1 VIVVVVIESSLK
13 KRDKEKKI
21 FCHCCN
27 QSNQSVI
34 GYTLLLLFFFLMKST
49 NKLLLLNN
57 KNPLLLN
64 TLPLNP
70 SSLPLPYK
78 INKSIVL
85 VGSGKGG
92 VGKSTVSLNLCFT
105 LSRMGYK
112 CALLDLDLYG
122 PSIPLMTNTMGYKSE
137 LSQNNGFEP
146 CVSFGGV
153 ELMSIQYL
161 LNKSKDVSANTLRG
175 PLSMKMLRNLLFN
188 TQFGM
193 NTHSEI
199 DFLVLDTPPGTS
211 DVNIGIMQLLKGRR
225 EKMGVLLVSTP
236 QNVALLD
243 VQKSYYMFHKQF
255 SAKVFGLVEN
265 LKYFKCSNC
274 GTKGKLFSA
283 ATAAADKKREYLN
296 DIEILGQ
303 LGMSQ
308 EMLECCE
315 EGVPYVVKYWDTDMA
330 QEYRKIAQRIIEQV
344 DNE

>member
-1 VIVVVVIESSLK
+1 M
-13 KRDKEKKI
+13 
-21 FCHCCN
+21 
-27 QSNQSVI
+27 I
-34 GYTLLLLFFFLMKST
+34 GFSLLLFMKFT
-49 NKLLLLNN
+49 KLLLHN
-57 KNPLLLN
+57 KNLLLN

-92 VGKSTVSLNLCFT
+92 VGKSTASLNLCFT

-122 PSIPLMTNTMGYKSE
+122 PSIPLMTNTMEHQSVF
-137 LSQNNGFEP
+137 NGDNEKFEP
-146 CVSFGGV
+146 CLSYGGV

-161 LNKSKDVSANTLRG
+161 LKSGSQDVSANTLRG

-188 TQFGM
+188 TQFGL
-193 NTHSEI
+193 NTQKEI

-225 EKMGVLLVSTP
+225 MGVVLVSTP

-265 LKYFKCSNC
+265 LKYFQCSNC
-274 GTKGKLFSA
+274 GTKGKLFSS
-283 ATAAADKKREYLN
+283 TSSSSSSSGKKREYLN

-315 EGVPYVVKYWDTDMA
+315 EGVPYVVKYWGTDMA

-344 DNE
+344 DNENKDIK